1 MSASDR
7 DSAVFDRDV
16 RGFTL
21 IELMI
26 AIAILAVLLV
36 VGLPA
41 YSDYQERTRVYQA
54 SVDIL
59 ALNSLIRAYM
69 VDNREP
75 PDDLSAIGAASKLD
89 PWGKPYSYLN
99 LHDKGAI
106 GKARKNKKLTPINSD
121 FDLYSV
127 GRDSGSVP
135 PLTAPIS
142 RDDVVMA
149 NDGRFVGLASTY
161 DP

>member
-1 MSASDR
+1 
-7 DSAVFDRDV
+7 
-16 RGFTL
+16 
-21 IELMI
+21 MI
-26 AIAILAVLLV
+26 AIAILAVLLM

-41 YSDYQERTRVYQA
+41 YSNYQERARAYQA
-54 SVDIL
+54 SVDITM
-59 ALNSLIRAYM
+59 LNSQIRAYM
-69 VDNREP
+69 LENREP
-75 PDDLSAIGAASKLD
+75 PDDLSAVGAAGKLD
-89 PWGKPYSYLN
+89 PWGTPYRYLN
-99 LHDKGAI
+99 LHDKSAI

-127 GRDSGSVP
+127 GRDSGSLP

-161 DP
+161 EP

>member
-1 MSASDR
+1 
-7 DSAVFDRDV
+7 
-16 RGFTL
+16 
-21 IELMI
+21 MI
-26 AIAILAVLLV
+26 AIAIVAVLLV

-41 YSDYQERTRVYQA
+41 YSDYQERARVYQA
-54 SVDIL
+54 SVDI
-59 ALNSLIRAYM
+59 AMLNSQIRAYI

-75 PDDLSAIGAASKLD
+75 PDDLAAVSAASKLD
-89 PWGKPYSYLN
+89 PWGRPYAYLN
-99 LHDKGAI
+99 LHDKGAK

-127 GRDSGSVP
+127 GKDAGSLP

-161 DP
+161 EP